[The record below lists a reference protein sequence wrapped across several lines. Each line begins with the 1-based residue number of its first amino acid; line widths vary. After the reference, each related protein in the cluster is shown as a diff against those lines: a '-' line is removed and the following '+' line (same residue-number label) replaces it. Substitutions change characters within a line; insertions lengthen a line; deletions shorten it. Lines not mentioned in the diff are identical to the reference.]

1 VTSALE
7 RDAVRSPSPAGPITR
22 PPGPVLSS
30 IAASSLVTQRKLP
43 AADDDVPTRAPG
55 LTQVAVALAET
66 TIELPRGAWD
76 PAATAMGVPDA
87 FGLLVLDGLVLRE
100 VLLAG
105 VPTSQLVIP
114 SEMVEPST
122 PDQSPLCGELVT
134 WRVVEPTRVAVL
146 GNRFLRAVQRHPRL
160 LVALHRRH
168 AAQLRRATRYAAIV
182 HLPRVEQRVLTLMCA
197 LAEER
202 GRVSADGITVALDLT
217 HEHLGRLV
225 GARRPTVSLALKALA
240 DDGLLRR
247 RDDGWLIARDATHF
261 ADGFGLV
268 SA

>member
-1 VTSALE
+1 MRLT
-7 RDAVRSPSPAGPITR
+7 SPSEPATKPT
-22 PPGPVLSS
+22 GPVLSTLPAPS
-30 IAASSLVTQRKLP
+30 VTQRKAGATDEAP
-43 AADDDVPTRAPG
+43 ARGPG
-55 LTQVAVALAET
+55 LTQVAAALAET
-66 TIELPRGAWD
+66 TVEIPRGTWE
-76 PAATAMGVPDA
+76 PAATAMTTTDT
-87 FGLLVLDGLVLRE
+87 FGLLMLDGLVLRE

-114 SEMVEPST
+114 GEMVEPST
-122 PDQSPLCGELVT
+122 GDPSPLCGDQVT
-134 WRVVEPTRVAVL
+134 WRVVEPTRVALL
-146 GNRFLRAVQRHPRL
+146 GNRFLSAVQRHPRL

-202 GRVSADGITVALDLT
+202 GRVAADGITVALDLT

-247 RDDGWLIARDATHF
+247 RGDEWLIARAATHF
-261 ADGFGLV
+261 ADGPQLAAV
-268 SA
+268 